1 MTDVHAPL
9 AFPDAPRGRLDRVI
23 NDLVESANEVLATQ
37 GRLRSLLEA
46 SRSVSSELELPVVLR
61 TIVAAAVELV
71 GARYGAIGV
80 IAPDGSLAQFIH
92 VGVSPELAL
101 EIGHLPEGHGLLG
114 ALIED
119 QEPIRLEHLRDD
131 ARSSGF
137 PPHHPPMESFLGV
150 PVRVRGE
157 VFGNLYLTERA
168 DGPFSA
174 EDQELLSAL
183 AGSAGAAID
192 HARLFDESQRRQRW
206 SAASAEVTAALL
218 SEETDDS
225 LGILANRVAQLA
237 DAGLVCI
244 ALPAAGTHMSI
255 AVARGALAE
264 RFTGVTFD
272 SAGTLAGQAHES
284 GQPAMSDAEW
294 LSRIDP
300 TLVLGPSMAIP
311 FRSSDSPPGVLTV
324 SRSAGEAAFT
334 PADLEMAADFA
345 WQASVA
351 LTLAAGRADRARLA
365 VLEDRGRIARDLH
378 DHVIQ
383 RLFGAGLSLQAVAGS
398 IDDPA
403 LRARVGQQ
411 VDALDAAIAEIRTAI
426 FTLNVVDDTERPKL
440 RHRVLDAI
448 GEMADMFDQSPHVT
462 FGGAVD
468 LMIDAALAD
477 DVIAVVREGLTN
489 VARHAGA
496 TRSSVSVVVSGDS
509 VVVQIE
515 DDGRGI
521 PEAAARS
528 SGTANLE
535 QRAVARGGA
544 FELAAQESGGTVLRW
559 NAPVA
564 STPPTASRA
573 E

>member
-1 MTDVHAPL
+1 MTVGPAPL

-23 NDLVESANEVLATQ
+23 NDLVASAQEVLATQ

-46 SRSVSSELELPVVLR
+46 SRTVSSELELPVVLR

-71 GARYGAIGV
+71 GSRYGAIGV

-92 VGVSPELAL
+92 VGVSEELAQ

-119 QEPIRLEHLRDD
+119 QESIRLEHLRDD
-131 ARSSGF
+131 PRSSGF
-137 PPHHPPMESFLGV
+137 PAHHPPMESFLGV

-174 EDQELLSAL
+174 EDEELLTAL
-183 AGSAGAAID
+183 AATAGAAID

-206 SAASAEVTAALL
+206 SAASAEVTSALL

-225 LGILANRVAQLA
+225 LGILADRVAQLA
-237 DAGLVCI
+237 DAELVCV
-244 ALPAAGTHMSI
+244 ALPAEGTMMSI
-255 AVARGALAE
+255 VAARGPLAA
-264 RFTGVTFD
+264 TYIDGAFD
-272 SAGTLAGQAHES
+272 AEGTVAGQAHQN
-284 GQPAMSDAEW
+284 GQPVMSDTES

-300 TLVLGPSMAIP
+300 RVVLGPTMAIP
-311 FRSSDSPPGVLTV
+311 FTSAGAPPGVLTV
-324 SRSAGEAAFT
+324 SRGRGRAAFT
-334 PADLEMAADFA
+334 SADLEMAADFA
-345 WQASVA
+345 GQASVA

-383 RLFGAGLSLQAVAGS
+383 RLFGAGLSLQAAAAG
-398 IDDPA
+398 IQDA
-403 LRARVGQQ
+403 AVRARVAQQ
-411 VDALDAAIAEIRTAI
+411 VDVLDAAIAEIRTAI
-426 FTLNVVDDTERPKL
+426 FTLNIVESAGTPLL
-440 RHRVLDAI
+440 RHRVLDVVA
-448 GEMADMFDQSPHVT
+448 EMSDMFDESTHVT
-462 FGGAVD
+462 FSGAVD
-468 LMIDAALAD
+468 LMIDAGLAD

-496 TRSSVSVVVSGDS
+496 EHSAVSVALTSEAVS
-509 VVVQIE
+509 IE
-515 DDGRGI
+515 ITDDGRGV
-521 PEAAARS
+521 PESALRS

-535 QRAVARGGA
+535 SRARERNGT
-544 FELAAQESGGTVLRW
+544 FRLASRDSGGTVLAWRVPL
-559 NAPVA
+559 A
-564 STPPTASRA
+564 A
-573 E
+573 EGNES

>member
-1 MTDVHAPL
+1 MTEAQKPL

-23 NDLVESANEVLATQ
+23 NDLVTSAQEVLATQ

-46 SRSVSSELELPVVLR
+46 SRSVSSQLELPVVLR

-92 VGVSPELAL
+92 VGMDEERAH

-114 ALIED
+114 ALIQD
-119 QEPIRLEHLRDD
+119 QEPIRLEHLSDD
-131 ARSSGF
+131 PRSSGF
-137 PPHHPPMESFLGV
+137 PAPHPPMESFLGV

-174 EDQELLSAL
+174 EDEELLSAL
-183 AGSAGAAID
+183 AASAGAAID

-225 LGILANRVAQLA
+225 LGILSDRVAQLA
-237 DAGLVCI
+237 DADLVCI
-244 ALPAAGTHMSI
+244 ALPESGTKM
-255 AVARGALAE
+255 AVVVARGVLAE
-264 RFTGVTFD
+264 SYAGVVFD
-272 SAGTLAGQAHES
+272 AAGTLAGQAHES
-284 GQPAMSDAEW
+284 GQPTMSDAGA
-294 LSRIDP
+294 LSGVDP
-300 TLVLGPSMAIP
+300 ALQLGPSMAIP
-311 FRSSDSPPGVLTV
+311 FASVGAPTGVLTV
-324 SRSAGEAAFT
+324 SRSSGRAGFT
-334 PADLEMAADFA
+334 RADLEMAADFA
-345 WQASVA
+345 GQASVA

-365 VLEDRGRIARDLH
+365 LLEDRGRIARDLH

-398 IDDPA
+398 IADPA

-426 FTLNVVDDTERPKL
+426 FTLSVVEDTDTPKL
-440 RHRVLDAI
+440 RHRVLDVI
-448 GEMADMFDQSPHVT
+448 GETADMFTESPHVT

-468 LMIDAALAD
+468 LMIDPGLAD
-477 DVIAVVREGLTN
+477 DLIAVVREGLTN

-496 TRSSVSVVVSGDS
+496 TRTAVSVVVDS
-509 VVVQIE
+509 RAVVVEIT

-521 PEAAARS
+521 PDTAARS

-535 QRAVARGGA
+535 QRALARGGD
-544 FELAAQESGGTVLRW
+544 FELARRGAGGTLLRW
-559 NAPVA
+559 SAPVPGR
-564 STPPTASRA
+564 TER
-573 E
+573 

>member
-1 MTDVHAPL
+1 MTEQHTPL

-23 NDLVESANEVLATQ
+23 NDLVASAQEVLATQ

-46 SRSVSSELELPVVLR
+46 SRSVSSELELPAVLR

-92 VGVSPELAL
+92 VGVSEELAH

-114 ALIED
+114 ALIQD

-131 ARSSGF
+131 PRSSGF
-137 PPHHPPMESFLGV
+137 PPHHPPMESFMGV

-183 AGSAGAAID
+183 AASAGAAID

-225 LGILANRVAQLA
+225 LGILADRVAHLA
-237 DAGLVCI
+237 DAELVCI
-244 ALPAAGTHMSI
+244 ALPTSGTEMSVV
-255 AVARGALAE
+255 VARGALAE
-264 RFTGVTFD
+264 RYAGAVFD
-272 SAGTLAGQAHES
+272 AAGTLAGQAHES
-284 GQPAMSDAEW
+284 GQPTMSDAGS
-294 LSRIDP
+294 LGSVDP
-300 TLVLGPSMAIP
+300 VLGLGPSMAIP
-311 FRSSDSPPGVLTV
+311 FASAGAPPGVLTV
-324 SRSAGEAAFT
+324 SRSSGRAAFT
-334 PADLEMAADFA
+334 RADLEMAADFA
-345 WQASVA
+345 GQASVA

-365 VLEDRGRIARDLH
+365 ILEDRGRIARDLH

-398 IDDPA
+398 ISDAA

-426 FTLNVVDDTERPKL
+426 FTLSVADDTDAPKL
-440 RHRVLDAI
+440 RHRVLDVI
-448 GEMADMFDQSPHVT
+448 TETADLFAESPHVT

-468 LMIDAALAD
+468 LMIDAGLAD

-489 VARHAGA
+489 IARHAGA
-496 TRSSVSVVVSGDS
+496 TRTEVSVVVSGDL
-509 VVVQIE
+509 VVVEIA
-515 DDGRGI
+515 DDGRGVG
-521 PEAAARS
+521 EGSRRS

-544 FELAAQESGGTVLRW
+544 FELARRESGGTVLRW
-559 NAPVA
+559 SAPA
-564 STPPTASRA
+564 AGRA
-573 E
+573 EQ

>member
-1 MTDVHAPL
+1 MTEEHTPL

-23 NDLVESANEVLATQ
+23 NDLVESAQEVLATQ

-92 VGVSPELAL
+92 VGVSEELAH

-131 ARSSGF
+131 RRSSGF
-137 PPHHPPMESFLGV
+137 PPHHPPMESFMGV

-183 AGSAGAAID
+183 AASAGAAID

-225 LGILANRVAQLA
+225 LGILADRVAQLA
-237 DAGLVCI
+237 DAELVCI
-244 ALPAAGTHMSI
+244 ALPETGTAM
-255 AVARGALAE
+255 AVVVARGVLAE
-264 RFTGVTFD
+264 RYAGVVFE
-272 SAGTLAGQAHES
+272 SEGTLAGRAHES
-284 GQPAMSDAEW
+284 GQPAMSDAGS
-294 LSRIDP
+294 LSSVDP

-311 FRSSDSPPGVLTV
+311 FASVGAPPGVLTV
-324 SRSAGEAAFT
+324 SRSSGRAAFT

-345 WQASVA
+345 GQASVA
-351 LTLAAGRADRARLA
+351 LTLASGRADRARLA
-365 VLEDRGRIARDLH
+365 ILEDRGRIARDLH

-398 IDDPA
+398 ISDPA

-426 FTLNVVDDTERPKL
+426 FTLSVVEDSDAPKL
-440 RHRVLDAI
+440 RHRVLDVI
-448 GEMADMFDQSPHVT
+448 GEMGDLFDESPLVT

-468 LMIDAALAD
+468 LMIDPALAD

-489 VARHAGA
+489 VARHAVA
-496 TRSSVSVVVSGDS
+496 TRTSVSIVVRNDEVVVE
-509 VVVQIE
+509 VE

-521 PEAAARS
+521 PDASTRS

-535 QRAVARGGA
+535 KRAVSRGGA
-544 FELAAQESGGTVLRW
+544 FELVRPESGGTILRW
-559 NAPVA
+559 SA
-564 STPPTASRA
+564 STVRKA